1 MGLTIG
7 DTAPNFTAQTTEGEI
22 DFHEWIGDGWAVLF
36 SHPRDFTPVC
46 TTELGYMASIKP
58 EFDKRGVKIAIGS
71 SSRNTPIILRQI
83 GLSDYFD
90 AVADGNQITHSK
102 PDPEVFLLGAKL
114 LNLDPKNCMVVED
127 ADAGVEAALNGG
139 MRVLG
144 VGSASANPKATF
156 TAASLADADFDEIL
170 K

>member
-1 MGLTIG
+1 MEMATRKNGYYVELIQQLTADAMLPG
-7 DTAPNFTAQTTEGEI
+7 A
-22 DFHEWIGDGWAVLF
+22 
-36 SHPRDFTPVC
+36 
-46 TTELGYMASIKP
+46 MATLEMLK
-58 EFDKRGVKIAIGS
+58 KRGVKIAIGS

-83 GLSDYFD
+83 GAGRLLRRS
-90 AVADGNQITHSK
+90 GRRQ
-102 PDPEVFLLGAKL
+102 PDHPQQARPGGFPAGREAAE
-114 LNLDPKNCMVVED
+114 PRPQNCMVVED